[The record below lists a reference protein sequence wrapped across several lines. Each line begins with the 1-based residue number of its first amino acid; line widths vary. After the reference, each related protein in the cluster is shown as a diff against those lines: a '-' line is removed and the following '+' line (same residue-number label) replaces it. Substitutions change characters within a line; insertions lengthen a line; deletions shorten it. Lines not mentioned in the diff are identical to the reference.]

1 MRKVFSLFVAL
12 FLLSTSVFAQ
22 RSLSTNKL
30 ADNRKKALEMPSVK
44 QMDLSRHAA
53 VPCMYAASKSASDVV
68 STFPYTF
75 GFDVDMGTWW
85 TLGGDNEGHNWQLY
99 SPLMDPLY
107 GETGL
112 GSQISHSGN
121 DAVVSMSYYPD
132 SVGIMWGLFQVLY
145 GHAVSADNYLVSPAF
160 TIQANSTVFSFF
172 CKGLSSDH
180 PDSLEVLL
188 STVTP
193 ASGSDFTVNLMPMA
207 SIDWVDQYQRLSVD
221 LSAFAGQNVYIAF
234 HHVGTDNYGILIDD
248 VRMGAPEGP
257 RVSMVRPERAKVNTE
272 VPFSFIV
279 TNAVYPT
286 AVEWSFQDADPATD
300 TAFSTSTVWDSVG
313 SHTVTL
319 VASNADGSDT
329 VVETMNVFGCGQ
341 VQLPYSINFA
351 TATDLGCW
359 EVVDANN
366 DGKTWELYGDL
377 GALNFS
383 YDIDEAVPITPDD
396 YLYLSNIP
404 LPQGQNYELYW
415 EAVSG
420 NDAYPNEYY
429 SVYILDNNF
438 TTLEG
443 VQPVYSGILNRTG
456 DLLSVDLTPYAGDTV
471 TVLFRHHNC
480 TDNMALVISGVALR
494 PLQVPE
500 IEITAPSRVRMGQGA
515 RFVVNAGAA
524 DVSWTFQNGNPA
536 TANTTD
542 VTVVWNTPGIYEIS
556 CVATNAVG
564 TDSRIFYIEVFDCG
578 TITELPFVTDFEDA
592 TYGCWTNVDSDNDGY
607 SWEPDFLYALEDHQ
621 GHNNS
626 LGLCGSASFIFGLG
640 PLTPDN
646 WLISPA
652 IQLPA
657 GTSRL
662 SWYAKGIDPD
672 YYAENYSVYVST
684 TGSSIS
690 DFVTPVCTKTAHS
703 DWHNSQIDLTPY
715 AGRTVYVAFRHHDVS
730 DYYYLAL
737 DDIVVDNQPA
747 VGIADAAN
755 AAISIYPNPVGQQL
769 NVEGEGILWVQIMDI
784 NGRTVHTS
792 DHAGQ
797 LDVADLSAGIYF
809 VRVVTPEGI
818 RIEKIIKQ

>member
-1 MRKVFSLFVAL
+1 
-12 FLLSTSVFAQ
+12 
-22 RSLSTNKL
+22 
-30 ADNRKKALEMPSVK
+30 
-44 QMDLSRHAA
+44 
-53 VPCMYAASKSASDVV
+53 
-68 STFPYTF
+68 
-75 GFDVDMGTWW
+75 
-85 TLGGDNEGHNWQLY
+85 
-99 SPLMDPLY
+99 
-107 GETGL
+107 
-112 GSQISHSGN
+112 
-121 DAVVSMSYYPD
+121 
-132 SVGIMWGLFQVLY
+132 
-145 GHAVSADNYLVSPAF
+145 
-160 TIQANSTVFSFF
+160 
-172 CKGLSSDH
+172 
-180 PDSLEVLL
+180 
-188 STVTP
+188 
-193 ASGSDFTVNLMPMA
+193 
-207 SIDWVDQYQRLSVD
+207 
-221 LSAFAGQNVYIAF
+221 
-234 HHVGTDNYGILIDD
+234 
-248 VRMGAPEGP
+248 
-257 RVSMVRPERAKVNTE
+257 
-272 VPFSFIV
+272 
-279 TNAVYPT
+279 
-286 AVEWSFQDADPATD
+286 
-300 TAFSTSTVWDSVG
+300 
-313 SHTVTL
+313 
-319 VASNADGSDT
+319 
-329 VVETMNVFGCGQ
+329 
-341 VQLPYSINFA
+341 
-351 TATDLGCW
+351 
-359 EVVDANN
+359 
-366 DGKTWELYGDL
+366 
-377 GALNFS
+377 
-383 YDIDEAVPITPDD
+383 
-396 YLYLSNIP
+396 
-404 LPQGQNYELYW
+404 
-415 EAVSG
+415 
-420 NDAYPNEYY
+420 
-429 SVYILDNNF
+429 
-438 TTLEG
+438 
-443 VQPVYSGILNRTG
+443 
-456 DLLSVDLTPYAGDTV
+456 
-471 TVLFRHHNC
+471 
-480 TDNMALVISGVALR
+480 MALVISGVALR